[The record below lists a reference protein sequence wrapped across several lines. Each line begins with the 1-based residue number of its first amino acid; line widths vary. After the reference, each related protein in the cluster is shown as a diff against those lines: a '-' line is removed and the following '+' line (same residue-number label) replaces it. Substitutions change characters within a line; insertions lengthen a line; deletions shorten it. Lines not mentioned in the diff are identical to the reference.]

1 MNSRSPQPSEPPR
14 ERGGDAPTSSGP
26 GSWVVIGEVVGVFG
40 VHGEIKVRPLTDFP
54 ERFERT
60 RTIYLGEHH
69 TPRAVERAHQHK
81 NMVLL
86 KLAGVTDPAAAE
98 ALRGTALAVPAVELQ
113 PLEADRFYVHDV
125 IGLRAQHVNGRP
137 LGTITDV
144 LPGPGHDLFVVH
156 DAGGQADVLVP
167 AVKAFIKPV
176 VMAAGG
182 APIRPIPPP
191 FPPPLD
197 PIRHPPAPAC

>member
-1 MNSRSPQPSEPPR
+1 MSSRSLQPSEPSR
-14 ERGGDAPTSSGP
+14 ERNGDATPPSGSTS
-26 GSWVVIGEVVGVFG
+26 WIVIGEVVGVFG
-40 VHGEIKVRPLTDFP
+40 VHGEVKVRPLTDFP

-60 RTIYLGEHH
+60 RTVYLGEQHS
-69 TPRAVERAHQHK
+69 PRAVERAHQHK

-98 ALRGTALAVPAVELQ
+98 ALRGTALAVPAAELQ

-125 IGLRAQHVNGRP
+125 IGLRAQHVNGQP

-167 AVKAFIKPV
+167 AVKAFIKSV
-176 VMAAGG
+176 DVAAGVVL
-182 APIRPIPPP
+182 IDPIPGL
-191 FPPPLD
+191 FD
-197 PIRHPPAPAC
+197 DNYDEIR

>member
-14 ERGGDAPTSSGP
+14 ERGGDAPTSSGS

-60 RTIYLGEHH
+60 RTIYLGEQHI
-69 TPRAVERAHQHK
+69 PRAVERAHQHK

-98 ALRGTALAVPAVELQ
+98 ALRGTALAVPAAELQ

-125 IGLRAQHVNGRP
+125 IGLRAQHVNGQP

-144 LPGPGHDLFVVH
+144 LSGPGHDLFVVH
-156 DAGGQADVLVP
+156 DTRGETDVLVP
-167 AVKAFIKPV
+167 AVKAFIKSV
-176 VMAAGG
+176 DVAAGVVL
-182 APIRPIPPP
+182 IDPIPGL
-191 FPPPLD
+191 FD
-197 PIRHPPAPAC
+197 DEYEEIR

>member
-1 MNSRSPQPSEPPR
+1 MSSRSPQPSEPPR
-14 ERGGDAPTSSGP
+14 SRGGDAPPPSSSA
-26 GSWVVIGEVVGVFG
+26 SWVVIGEVVGVFG

-60 RTIYLGEHH
+60 RTIYLGEQH

-86 KLAGVTDPAAAE
+86 KLAGVTNPAAAE
-98 ALRGTALAVPAVELQ
+98 ALRGTALAVPAAELQ

-125 IGLRAQHVNGRP
+125 IGLRAQHVNGQP

-144 LPGPGHDLFVVH
+144 LPGAGHDLFVVH
-156 DAGGQADVLVP
+156 DTRGEADVLVP
-167 AVKAFIKPV
+167 AVKAFIKLV
-176 VMAAGG
+176 DVAAGVVL
-182 APIRPIPPP
+182 IDPIPGL
-191 FPPPLD
+191 FD
-197 PIRHPPAPAC
+197 DKYDEIR